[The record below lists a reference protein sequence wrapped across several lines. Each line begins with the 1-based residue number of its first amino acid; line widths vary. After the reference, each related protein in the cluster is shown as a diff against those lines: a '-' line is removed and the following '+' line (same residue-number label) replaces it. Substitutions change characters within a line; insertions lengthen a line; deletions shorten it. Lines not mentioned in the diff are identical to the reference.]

1 MKKLFCLLAIAF
13 FFGKATAAPS
23 SPLIGLWLEVDG
35 PGIARIEPCAN
46 NRKQLCAMGLSRRS
60 GAVAI
65 ETGIALSAI
74 QPTGENRWRGSYH
87 DGKRKL
93 PATLRMANANRVE
106 MKVCILVLC
115 QTATYTR
122 QR

>member
-1 MKKLFCLLAIAF
+1 MNKLFCLLAVAF
-13 FFGKATAAPS
+13 FVGQATAAPS
-23 SPLIGLWLEVDG
+23 SPLIGLWLEVG
-35 PGIARIEPCAN
+35 GTGAARIEPCAN

-60 GAVAI
+60 GAAPI

-74 QPTGENRWRGSYH
+74 QPSGENRWRGAYH
-87 DGKRKL
+87 DGTRKL